1 MGQTCGRLL
10 RQVVGPADLCVE
22 GPVLTLRHVSVAA
35 SVLLLTIPGCDPD
48 RPLAPDADAASFATT
63 AANQKGP
70 SNLSATAAPGAISLG
85 WQDNSPNET
94 GFSVLRSTTGANGTF
109 TTVAT
114 TAARVTSYNDTGLDP
129 KLQYCYRVQ
138 AIAQKRV
145 IGTSNTVC
153 ANPLPLEPLPAST
166 VDALLMGTGSVQI
179 TWTDNSINED
189 GFRVERAASDAG
201 PWTTLVTTSPGVT
214 SAQDASGIPNQER
227 VCYRVV
233 AFNKAGDAAPSNTD
247 CTAFPTAPT
256 NLAATPVDAQTIDL
270 TWVDNSAFEDGYEVQ
285 RCCQQGWIVVAT
297 LPANAITYRDA
308 GLVTNAQYYYLVRA
322 KKDQGYSAFSNSAGA
337 TVING
342 PPIAPTAYAYP
353 ASSNIITVYWTDN
366 SGIAETFRVERS
378 TDGGTSWMPIGP
390 TVPGQWYLDDEGR
403 TPEQQVCYRVYAA
416 NRGGESGPSDP
427 ACTTPPLGPTNLV
440 ATTVDYQTIDLAW
453 TDNSGVEDGYWVLR
467 YDYWYGYY
475 YIVAELPANTRTYSD
490 TWLASETFYSY
501 YVVAFK
507 DGGTSDYSNEANA
520 TTDVAPAGVASRTA
534 ASTPHISAA
543 SRGLVPGGPTK
554 RPLPAGARRTAPT
567 ARP

>member
-1 MGQTCGRLL
+1 M
-10 RQVVGPADLCVE
+10 
-22 GPVLTLRHVSVAA
+22 LTLRHFSVAA
-35 SVLLLTIPGCDPD
+35 SVLLLTIPACDPD
-48 RPLAPDADAASFATT
+48 RPLAPDADAASLTSS
-63 AANQKGP
+63 AASQKGP
-70 SNLSATAAPGAISLG
+70 SNLSATVSPGAISLA

-94 GFSVLRSTTGANGTF
+94 GFNVLRSTTGENGTF
-109 TTVAT
+109 TTIAT
-114 TAARVTSYNDTGLDP
+114 TAARVTAYDDTGLDP
-129 KLQYCYRVQ
+129 KLQYCYKVQ

-145 IGTSNTVC
+145 IGTSNTAC
-153 ANPLPLEPLPAST
+153 ATPLPLEPLAASKA
-166 VDALLMGTGSVQI
+166 DAVLISSGSVQI

-201 PWTTLVTTSPGVT
+201 PWTALVTTGPGVT

-247 CTAFPTAPT
+247 CTAFPAAPT
-256 NLAATPVDAQTIDL
+256 NLTATAIDAQTVDL

-285 RCCQQGWIVVAT
+285 RCCQAGWIVVAS
-297 LPANAITYRDA
+297 LPANATAYRDA

-322 KKDQGYSAFSNSAGA
+322 KKDQGYSAFSNSASA

-342 PPIAPTAYAYP
+342 PPSAPTAYAYP
-353 ASSNIITVYWTDN
+353 ASSSVVTVYWYDN
-366 SGIAETFRVERS
+366 SGVAETFRVERS
-378 TDGGTSWMPIGP
+378 TDGGTSWITIGP
-390 TVPGQWYLDDEGR
+390 PAPGQWSLDDDGR
-403 TPEQQVCYRVYAA
+403 TPEQQVCYHVYAA

-440 ATTVDYQTIDLAW
+440 ATTVDYQSIDLAW

-467 YDYWYGYY
+467 YDYWNGGY
-475 YIVAELPANTRTYSD
+475 YIVAELPANTTGYSD

-507 DGGTSDYSNEANA
+507 DGGTSDYSNEATA
-520 TTDVAPAGVASRTA
+520 TTDAAPAGVASRMA
-534 ASTPHISAA
+534 ASRPRISAA
-543 SRGLVPGGPTK
+543 SRGLVPGAPTK
-554 RPLPAGARRTAPT
+554 RPLAPAGARRAAP
-567 ARP
+567 AVRP

>member
-1 MGQTCGRLL
+1 MLS
-10 RQVVGPADLCVE
+10 
-22 GPVLTLRHVSVAA
+22 LRHCSVAL

-48 RPLAPDADAASFATT
+48 RPLAPDADAASFASTT
-63 AANQKGP
+63 GSQKGP
-70 SNLSATAAPGAISLG
+70 SNLSATASPGAIGLA

-94 GFSVLRSTTGANGTF
+94 GFDVLRSTTGANGTF

-114 TAARVTSYNDTGLDP
+114 TGARVTAYDDTGLDP

-138 AIAQKRV
+138 AIGQNKRV

-153 ANPLPLEPLPAST
+153 ANPLPLEPLAASNA
-166 VDALLMGTGSVQI
+166 DAVLTAAGNVRI

-201 PWTTLVTTSPGVT
+201 PWTTLVTTSPGAT

-233 AFNKAGDAAPSNTD
+233 AFNKAGDGAPSNTD
-247 CTAFPTAPT
+247 CTAFPAAPT

-285 RCCQQGWIVVAT
+285 RCCQTGWIVVAS
-297 LPANAITYRDA
+297 LPASATAYRDA

-322 KKDQGYSAFSNSAGA
+322 KKDLGYSAFSNSANA

-342 PPIAPTAYAYP
+342 PPSAPTAYAYP
-353 ASSNIITVYWTDN
+353 ASSSVVTVYWYDN
-366 SGIAETFRVERS
+366 SGVAETFRVERS
-378 TDGGTSWMPIGP
+378 TDGGTSWITIGP
-390 TVPGQWYLDDEGR
+390 PAPGQWSLDDDGR
-403 TPEQQVCYRVYAA
+403 TPEQQVCYHVYAA
-416 NRGGESGPSDP
+416 NRGGESGPSDA

-440 ATTVDYQTIDLAW
+440 ATTVDYQSIDLAW

-475 YIVAELPANTRTYSD
+475 DIVAELPANTTTYSD

-520 TTDVAPAGVASRTA
+520 TTDAPPAGVASRMV
-534 ASTPHISAA
+534 ASTRHVTAA
-543 SRGLVPGGPTK
+543 SRGLVPGSPTK
-554 RPLPAGARRTAPT
+554 RPLPAAGTKRTTPKP
-567 ARP
+567 RP

>member
-1 MGQTCGRLL
+1 MRSQMARLFALSTCL
-10 RQVVGPADLCVE
+10 
-22 GPVLTLRHVSVAA
+22 
-35 SVLLLTIPGCDPD
+35 VLLVGCDPD
-48 RPLAPDADAASFATT
+48 RPLAPVLDEELVARAAGS
-63 AANQKGP
+63 QKGP
-70 SNLSATAAPGAISLG
+70 SALSATASPGAISLS

-94 GFSVLRSTTGANGTF
+94 GFEVLRSTTGTNGTF
-109 TTVAT
+109 TTIAT
-114 TAARVTSYNDTGLDP
+114 TAARVTAYTDTGLDP
-129 KLQYCYRVQ
+129 KRQYCYKVQ
-138 AIAQKRV
+138 AIAQKRI

-153 ANPLPLEPLPAST
+153 ANPLPLEPLAASNA
-166 VDALLMGTGSVQI
+166 DAVLTASGSVRI

-201 PWTTLVTTSPGVT
+201 PWTTLVTTGPGVT

-247 CTAFPTAPT
+247 CTAFPAAPT
-256 NLAATPVDAQTIDL
+256 NLAATAMDAQTIDL
-270 TWVDNSAFEDGYEVQ
+270 SWVDNSAFEDGYEVQ
-285 RCCQQGWIVVAT
+285 RCCQTGWVVVGN
-297 LPANAITYRDA
+297 LPANATSYRDA

-322 KKDQGYSAFSNSAGA
+322 KKDQGYSTFSNTASA

-353 ASSNIITVYWTDN
+353 ASSSVITVAWTDN
-366 SGIAETFRVERS
+366 SGVAETFRVERS
-378 TDGGTSWMPIGP
+378 TDGGTSWIPIGP
-390 TVPGQWYLDDEGR
+390 PAPGEWSLYDEGR

-467 YDYWYGYY
+467 YDYWNGGY
-475 YIVAELPANTRTYSD
+475 YIVAELPANTTGYSD

-520 TTDVAPAGVASRTA
+520 TTDAAPAGVASRMA
-534 ASTPHISAA
+534 ASTPRISAA
-543 SRGLVPGGPTK
+543 SRGLVPGSPTK
-554 RPLPAGARRTAPT
+554 RPLPAAGAKRTPPKP
-567 ARP
+567 RP

>member
-1 MGQTCGRLL
+1 M
-10 RQVVGPADLCVE
+10 
-22 GPVLTLRHVSVAA
+22 LTLRHFSVAA
-35 SVLLLTIPGCDPD
+35 SVLLLTIPACDPD
-48 RPLAPDADAASFATT
+48 RPLAPDADAALLTSS
-63 AANQKGP
+63 AASQKGP
-70 SNLSATAAPGAISLG
+70 SNLSATVSPGAISIA

-94 GFSVLRSTTGANGTF
+94 GFNVLRSTTGENGTF
-109 TTVAT
+109 TTIAT
-114 TAARVTSYNDTGLDP
+114 TAARVTAYDDTGLDP
-129 KLQYCYRVQ
+129 KLQYCYKAQ

-145 IGTSNTVC
+145 IGTSNTAC
-153 ANPLPLEPLPAST
+153 ATPLPLEPLAASKA
-166 VDALLMGTGSVQI
+166 DAVLISSGSVQI

-201 PWTTLVTTSPGVT
+201 PWTALVTTGPGVT

-247 CTAFPTAPT
+247 CTAFPAAPT
-256 NLAATPVDAQTIDL
+256 NLTATAIDAQTIDL

-285 RCCQQGWIVVAT
+285 RCCQTGWSVVAS
-297 LPANAITYRDA
+297 LPANATTYRDA

-322 KKDQGYSAFSNSAGA
+322 KKDQGYSAFSNSASA

-342 PPIAPTAYAYP
+342 PPSAPTAYAYP
-353 ASSNIITVYWTDN
+353 ASSSVVTVYWYDN
-366 SGIAETFRVERS
+366 SGVAETFRVERS
-378 TDGGTSWMPIGP
+378 TDGGTSWITIGP
-390 TVPGQWYLDDEGR
+390 PAPGQWSLDDDGR
-403 TPEQQVCYRVYAA
+403 TPEQQVCYHVYAA
-416 NRGGESGPSDP
+416 NRGGESGPSDA

-440 ATTVDYQTIDLAW
+440 ATTVDYQSIDLAW

-467 YDYWYGYY
+467 YDDWNGGY
-475 YIVAELPANTRTYSD
+475 YIVAELPANTTGYSD

-520 TTDVAPAGVASRTA
+520 TTSAPPAGVASRMV
-534 ASTPHISAA
+534 ASTRHVTAA
-543 SRGLVPGGPTK
+543 SRGLVPGSPTK
-554 RPLPAGARRTAPT
+554 RSRPSAGRRAPR
-567 ARP
+567 AVRP

>member
-1 MGQTCGRLL
+1 MRSQMARLFALSTCL
-10 RQVVGPADLCVE
+10 
-22 GPVLTLRHVSVAA
+22 
-35 SVLLLTIPGCDPD
+35 VLLVGCDPD
-48 RPLAPDADAASFATT
+48 RPLAPVLDEELVARAAGS
-63 AANQKGP
+63 QKGP
-70 SNLSATAAPGAISLG
+70 SALSATASPGAISLS

-94 GFSVLRSTTGANGTF
+94 GFEVLRSTTGTNGTF
-109 TTVAT
+109 TTIAT
-114 TAARVTSYNDTGLDP
+114 TAARVTAYTDTGLDP
-129 KLQYCYRVQ
+129 KRQYCYKVQ
-138 AIAQKRV
+138 AIAQKRI

-153 ANPLPLEPLPAST
+153 ANPLPLEPLAASNA
-166 VDALLMGTGSVQI
+166 DAVLTASGSVRI

-201 PWTTLVTTSPGVT
+201 PWTTLVTTGPGVT

-233 AFNKAGDAAPSNTD
+233 AFNKAGDGAPSNTD
-247 CTAFPTAPT
+247 CTAFPAAPT
-256 NLAATPVDAQTIDL
+256 NLAATAMDAQTIDL
-270 TWVDNSAFEDGYEVQ
+270 SWVDNSAFEDGYEVQ
-285 RCCQQGWIVVAT
+285 RCCQTGWVVVGN
-297 LPANAITYRDA
+297 LPANATSYRDA

-322 KKDQGYSAFSNSAGA
+322 KKDQGYSTFSNTASA

-353 ASSNIITVYWTDN
+353 ASSSVITVAWTDN
-366 SGIAETFRVERS
+366 SGVAETFRVERS
-378 TDGGTSWMPIGP
+378 TDGGTSWIPIGP
-390 TVPGQWYLDDEGR
+390 PAPGEWSLYDEGR

-467 YDYWYGYY
+467 YDYWNGGY
-475 YIVAELPANTRTYSD
+475 YIVAELPANTTGYSD

-520 TTDVAPAGVASRTA
+520 TTDAAPAGVASRMA
-534 ASTPHISAA
+534 ASTPRISAA
-543 SRGLVPGGPTK
+543 SRGLVPGSPTK
-554 RPLPAGARRTAPT
+554 RPLPAAGAKRTPPKP
-567 ARP
+567 RP

>member
-1 MGQTCGRLL
+1 M
-10 RQVVGPADLCVE
+10 LC
-22 GPVLTLRHVSVAA
+22 LRHCSVALSA
-35 SVLLLTIPGCDPD
+35 LLLTIPGCDPD
-48 RPLAPDADAASFATT
+48 RPLAPDAEAASFVST
-63 AANQKGP
+63 AANPKGP
-70 SNLSATAAPGAISLG
+70 TTLSATAAPGAIGLA

-94 GFSVLRSTTGANGTF
+94 GFNVLRSTTGANGTF

-129 KLQYCYRVQ
+129 KLQYCYKVQ
-138 AIAQKRV
+138 AVAQKRI

-153 ANPLPLEPLPAST
+153 ANPLPLEPLAASK
-166 VDALLMGTGSVQI
+166 VDAVLTGTGSVQI

-189 GFRVERAASDAG
+189 GFRVERAASGAG
-201 PWTTLVTTSPGVT
+201 PWTSLVTTSPGVT
-214 SAQDASGIPNQER
+214 SAQDASGIPNQEQ

-247 CTAFPTAPT
+247 CTAFPAAPT
-256 NLAATPVDAQTIDL
+256 NLAATAADAQTIDL

-308 GLVTNAQYYYLVRA
+308 GLITNAQYYYLVRA
-322 KKDQGYSAFSNSAGA
+322 KKDQGYSTFSNTASA

-353 ASSNIITVYWTDN
+353 ASSSVITVAWTDN
-366 SGIAETFRVERS
+366 SGVAETFRVERS
-378 TDGGTSWMPIGP
+378 ADGGASWIAIGP
-390 TVPGQWYLDDEGR
+390 PAPGEWSLYDEGR

-416 NRGGESGPSDP
+416 NRGGESEASIP
-427 ACTTPPLGPTNLV
+427 ACTTPPLGPTDLV

-453 TDNSGVEDGYWVLR
+453 SDNSGVEDGYWVLR

-475 YIVAELPANTRTYSD
+475 YIVAELPANTTTYSD
-490 TWLASETFYSY
+490 TWLASEAFYSY

-520 TTDVAPAGVASRTA
+520 TTTAPPVGVASRMAT
-534 ASTPHISAA
+534 STPRISAA
-543 SRGLVPGGPTK
+543 SRGLVPGSPTK
-554 RPLPAGARRTAPT
+554 RPLPASAKRTPPKP
-567 ARP
+567 RP